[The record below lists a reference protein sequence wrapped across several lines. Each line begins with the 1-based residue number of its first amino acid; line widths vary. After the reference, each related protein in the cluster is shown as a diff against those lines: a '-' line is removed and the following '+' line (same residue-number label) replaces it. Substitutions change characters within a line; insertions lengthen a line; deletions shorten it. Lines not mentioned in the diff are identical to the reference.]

1 MRVLIVGAGPVGLW
15 VTANLLRAG
24 HTVAIVGRPATVAE
38 LRARGLR
45 CETPTGPWE
54 FEAPPVFDTL
64 ASAGAFQAPDLVCV
78 CVKAYSVVK
87 VLDEIDAEGL
97 MGPNT
102 ATLIAAFQ
110 NGVGS
115 EEAMAARYGAA
126 RVLAA
131 TTTTPVTQTE
141 PGVVKVERAGG
152 GLVWAAFDRS
162 SASAVLC
169 AATLAAS
176 GCGLAISDARSMKWS
191 KLLLN
196 LVGNATGAIL
206 DLPPARLYI
215 DSRVFRLE
223 MAMLRETIRV
233 MSADGLRPVNL
244 PGNPSA
250 TLAAL
255 VRALPDPVLRLLLGK
270 RFTNGRGDKRPSFY
284 FELANRTGRSE
295 VAWLN
300 GAVVEAGHRLGVQTP
315 VNARLAKV
323 MTALVSGRS
332 TWSDWRGRVDA
343 LLRLT

>member
-1 MRVLIVGAGPVGLW
+1 MRALIIGAGPVGLW
-15 VTANLLRAG
+15 VAANLVRAG
-24 HTVAIVGRPATVAE
+24 HTVAVAGRPAIVGG

-45 CETPTGPWE
+45 CETPAGPWE
-54 FEAPPVFDTL
+54 FEPPPTFG
-64 ASAGAFQAPDLVCV
+64 SIGEAGAFHAPDLICV
-78 CVKAYSVVK
+78 CVKAYSVAK
-87 VLDEIDAEGL
+87 VLDEIDAAGL
-97 MGPNT
+97 MSANE

-115 EEAMAARYGAA
+115 EELMAGRYGPA

-141 PGVVKVERAGG
+141 PGVIKVERAGG

-162 SASAVLC
+162 SASAVAC
-169 AATLAAS
+169 ATALEAS
-176 GCGLAISDARSMKWS
+176 NCGLAISGARSMKWS

-206 DLPPARLYI
+206 DLSPARLYI

-223 MAMLRETIRV
+223 MAMLRESIRV
-233 MSADGLRPVNL
+233 MAADGLRPVNL

-255 VRALPDPVLRLLLGK
+255 VRALPDPVLSLLLRK
-270 RFTNGRGDKRPSFY
+270 RFATGRGDKRPSFY
-284 FELANRTGRSE
+284 VELANRTGRSE

-300 GAVVEAGHRLGVQTP
+300 GAVVEAGGRLGIPTP
-315 VNARLAKV
+315 VNARLADT
-323 MTALVSGRS
+323 MDGLTSGRLE
-332 TWSDWRGRVDA
+332 WARFRGNVGA
-343 LLRLT
+343 LFSAQ